1 MTLPGP
7 GGGLADALGMP
18 TAPAGRAP
26 VDPAA
31 AGADDRE
38 SALRRVWRHLTAD
51 PLGRTGLVLFVLV
64 LLMAIAGPLIFP
76 FNQATVS
83 ARSSGLLQ
91 APSAGHWLGTDE
103 LGRDVFREF
112 LAGAHVS
119 LIVGLAATAISMVL
133 GAGIGVVAGFYGRA
147 ADTVLMRITDFF
159 LVLPQLPLVIA
170 LAAFFGQN
178 LGIII
183 LVIGMTGWP
192 TTARIVRS
200 QTLSL
205 RERQF
210 VTRVR
215 SLGASN
221 LRILRVH
228 ILPNVM
234 PLIFANTVLV
244 IGGAILAEATLSF
257 LGLGD
262 PVQISWGTMLHYAF
276 ESGAIGRGAWW
287 FFIPPGVGIVLV
299 VLAFTLTGHA
309 IDEALNPRLRGS
321 R

>member
-1 MTLPGP
+1 MVRPVVTSSHGPGP
-7 GGGLADALGMP
+7 GDGLVPAV
-18 TAPAGRAP
+18 TAEPAEHGQLRTIWGY
-26 VDPAA
+26 VWH
-31 AGADDRE
+31 DR
-38 SALRRVWRHLTAD
+38 
-51 PLGRTGLVLFVLV
+51 LGRLGVVAFVLV
-64 LLMAIAGPLIFP
+64 VVIAVAGPLIFP
-76 FNQATVS
+76 FNSAAVS
-83 ARSSGLLQ
+83 ST
-91 APSAGHWLGTDE
+91 SAGILLPPSGQHWLGTDE

-112 LAGAHVS
+112 LSAAHVS
-119 LIVGLAATAISMVL
+119 LIVGLAATAISMLL
-133 GAGIGVVAGFYGRA
+133 GAVIGIVAGYYARWV
-147 ADTVLMRITDFF
+147 DNVLMRMTDFF
-159 LVLPQLPLVIA
+159 LVLPQIPLVIA
-170 LAAFFGQN
+170 LAAFFGQS

-210 VTRVR
+210 ITRVR
-215 SLGASN
+215 SLGTRDS
-221 LRILRVH
+221 RILRVH

-262 PVQISWGTMLHYAF
+262 PIQVSWGTMLHFAF
-276 ESGAIGRGAWW
+276 NSGAIGRGAWW
-287 FFIPPGVGIVLV
+287 YFIPPGIGIVIV

-309 IDEALNPRLRGS
+309 IDQALNPRLRGS

>member
-1 MTLPGP
+1 MTVPGLPG
-7 GGGLADALGMP
+7 L
-18 TAPAGRAP
+18 
-26 VDPAA
+26 VDPIGEPAVPEVTA
-31 AGADDRE
+31 EGRRE
-38 SALRRVWRHLTAD
+38 PELLRVWRHLRHD
-51 PLGRTGLVLFVLV
+51 RLGRAGVALFVLTV
-64 LLMAIAGPLIFP
+64 IMAVAGPLIFP
-76 FNQATVS
+76 FNPATVS
-83 ARSSGLLQ
+83 NASTGLLA
-91 APSAGHWLGTDE
+91 APSAAHWLGTDE

-112 LAGAHVS
+112 LSGAHVS
-119 LIVGLAATAISMVL
+119 LIVGLAATAISMIL
-133 GAGIGVVAGFYGRA
+133 GAGIGIAAGYYGRA
-147 ADTVLMRITDFF
+147 VDTVLMRITDFF

-170 LAAFFGQN
+170 LAALFGQN

-221 LRILRVH
+221 LRILRRH

-244 IGGAILAEATLSF
+244 IGSAILAEATLSF

-262 PVQISWGTMLHYAF
+262 PVQISWGTMLHFAF

-287 FFIPPGVGIVLV
+287 YFVPPGLGIVIV

>member
-1 MTLPGP
+1 MVRPAASP
-7 GGGLADALGMP
+7 LADDLSP
-18 TAPAGRAP
+18 LPSR
-26 VDPAA
+26 
-31 AGADDRE
+31 
-38 SALRRVWRHLTAD
+38 LTATARQD
-51 PLGRTGLVLFVLV
+51 GEYRRIWRYVIGDRLGRLGVVLFIFVV
-64 LLMAIAGPLIFP
+64 IMAIGGPLVFP
-76 FNQATVS
+76 FSSESVS
-83 ARSSGLLQ
+83 SSSANLLVG
-91 APSAGHWLGTDE
+91 PSAQHWLGTDE
-103 LGRDVFREF
+103 LGRDVFRE
-112 LAGAHVS
+112 LLSAAHIS
-119 LIVGLAATAISMVL
+119 LEVGLAATAISMIL
-133 GAGIGVVAGFYGRA
+133 GAGIGIVAGYFGRWL
-147 ADTVLMRITDFF
+147 DTVLMRITDFF

-178 LGIII
+178 LGVII

-210 VTRVR
+210 IIRVR
-215 SLGASN
+215 SLGASH
-221 LRILRVH
+221 LRVLRVH

-262 PVQISWGTMLHYAF
+262 PVQVSWGTMLHFAF

-287 FFIPPGVGIVLV
+287 YFIPPGVGIVVV

-309 IDEALNPRLRGS
+309 IDQALNPRLRGS

>member
-1 MTLPGP
+1 M
-7 GGGLADALGMP
+7 
-18 TAPAGRAP
+18 
-26 VDPAA
+26 AA
-31 AGADDRE
+31 AVQLIVLPDHERE
-38 SALRRVWRHLTAD
+38 LRRVWRHLTGD
-51 PLGRTGLVLFVLV
+51 WLGRTGLVLFALV
-64 LLMAIAGPLIFP
+64 VVMAIAGPLIFP
-76 FNQATVS
+76 FNQAAVS
-83 ARSSGLLQ
+83 KAASGLLLP
-91 APSAGHWLGTDE
+91 PSSAHWLGTDE

-112 LAGAHVS
+112 LSGAHVS

-133 GAGIGVVAGFYGRA
+133 GACIGVGAGYYGGGT
-147 ADTVLMRITDFF
+147 DTVLMRITDFF

-210 VTRVR
+210 ITRVR

-244 IGGAILAEATLSF
+244 IGSAILAEATLSF

-262 PVQISWGTMLHYAF
+262 PVQISWGTMLHFAF
-276 ESGAIGRGAWW
+276 SSGAIGRGAWW
-287 FFIPPGVGIVLV
+287 FFVPPGLGIVLV

-309 IDEALNPRLRGS
+309 IDVALNPRLRGS

>member
-1 MTLPGP
+1 MVRPVVTSGHGPGP
-7 GGGLADALGMP
+7 DDAL
-18 TAPAGRAP
+18 APALAAS
-26 VDPAA
+26 PARR
-31 AGADDRE
+31 GQIRDVWGYVWQDR
-38 SALRRVWRHLTAD
+38 
-51 PLGRTGLVLFVLV
+51 LGRVGVVAFVLV
-64 LLMAIAGPLIFP
+64 VIIAVAGPVIFP
-76 FNQATVS
+76 FNPAAVS
-83 ARSSGLLQ
+83 TTSAGLLLP
-91 APSAGHWLGTDE
+91 PSGQHWLGTDE

-112 LAGAHVS
+112 LAAAHVS
-119 LIVGLAATAISMVL
+119 LIVGLAATAISMIL
-133 GAGIGVVAGFYGRA
+133 GAAIGIVAGYYGRWIDNA
-147 ADTVLMRITDFF
+147 LMRLTDFF
-159 LVLPQLPLVIA
+159 LVLPQIPLVIA
-170 LAAFFGQN
+170 LAAFFGQS

-210 VTRVR
+210 ITRVR
-215 SLGASN
+215 SLGTPDS
-221 LRILRVH
+221 RILRVH

-262 PVQISWGTMLHYAF
+262 PVQVSWGTMLHFAF
-276 ESGAIGRGAWW
+276 DSGAIGRGAWW
-287 FFIPPGVGIVLV
+287 YFIPPGIGIVIV

-309 IDEALNPRLRGS
+309 IDQALNPRLRGS